1 MRKKILTFIIIALL
15 FVNLSYAQHIESVSD
30 LKVEVHNKKNTMEK
44 NAFAYTYLQNTL
56 SDSEELIR
64 NYELLNLDGRD
75 LAHFLNHVLD
85 FTDTAGTVDSKFN
98 EGRFDES
105 IDELH
110 RLESLK
116 NSVESKKTVLASKGY
131 NEYYV
136 DDILKNMERT
146 IKLCGDANCLDL
158 IKKADDSNKLD
169 EKIFFLDYAV
179 QLCCEYKTEEC
190 EKLNRKY
197 EDTENQIEINERGAE
212 NYEDWGDLNLTAARD
227 VSVKLFSLGYYDKS
241 IEYYD
246 EGYNIY
252 ENVLGMRTSDAALLA
267 KKLDDATL
275 ERSNVFQEIAKKYI
289 IYFFIFI
296 IAVVLGM
303 RITREYRREIR
314 LNKIIK
320 RFF

>member
-1 MRKKILTFIIIALL
+1 MRKKILTFIIITIL
-15 FVNLSYAQHIESVSD
+15 FMNSSYAQHIESVSD
-30 LKVEVHNKKNTMEK
+30 LKVEVYNKKNIMEK
-44 NAFAYTYLQNTL
+44 NVFAYTYLQNTL
-56 SDSEELIR
+56 SDSDELIR

-85 FTDTAGTVDSKFN
+85 FTDTAGKVDSKFN

-116 NSVESKKTVLASKGY
+116 NSAESKKAVLVSEGY

-146 IKLCGDANCLDL
+146 IKLCGEANCLDL

-169 EKIFFLDYAV
+169 EKILFLDYAV
-179 QLCCEYKTEEC
+179 QLCCECKIEEC
-190 EKLNRKY
+190 EKLNGKY
-197 EDTENQIEINERGAE
+197 EDTEDQIEINERGAE
-212 NYEDWGDLNLTAARD
+212 NYEEWGDSNLTAARD

-252 ENVLGMRTSDAALLA
+252 ENVLGMRTSDAALLLE
-267 KKLDDATL
+267 KMDDATL
-275 ERSNVFQEIAKKYI
+275 ERSSVFQEVLKKYT
-289 IYFFIFI
+289 IYFFISV

-303 RITREYRREIR
+303 RVTRDYRREIG

>member
-1 MRKKILTFIIIALL
+1 MRKKILTFIIVAIL

-30 LKVEVHNKKNTMEK
+30 LKVEVYTKKNTMEK

-75 LAHFLNHVLD
+75 LVHFLNHVLD
-85 FTDTAGTVDSKFN
+85 FTDTAETVDSTFN

-116 NSVESKKTVLASKGY
+116 NSAESKKTVLVNKGY

-146 IKLCGDANCLDL
+146 IKLCGGTNCLDM

-179 QLCCEYKTEEC
+179 QLCCEYKIEEC

-197 EDTENQIEINERGAE
+197 DDTEDQIRINEREAE
-212 NYEDWGDLNLTAARD
+212 NYEEWGDSNLTAARA
-227 VSVKLFSLGYYDKS
+227 VSVKLFSLGHYDKS

-246 EGYNIY
+246 AGYNIY

-267 KKLDDATL
+267 KKTDDAKL
-275 ERSNVFQEIAKKYI
+275 ERSNVFQEVLEKYS
-289 IYFFIFI
+289 IYFFISI
-296 IAVVLGM
+296 IAVVLGI
-303 RITREYRREIR
+303 RVTRDYRREIG

>member
-1 MRKKILTFIIIALL
+1 MRKKILTFIIITIL
-15 FVNLSYAQHIESVSD
+15 FMNSSYAQHIESVSD
-30 LKVEVHNKKNTMEK
+30 LKVEVYNKKNIMEK
-44 NAFAYTYLQNTL
+44 NVFAYTYLQNTL
-56 SDSEELIR
+56 SDSDELIR

-85 FTDTAGTVDSKFN
+85 FTDTAGKVDSKFN

-116 NSVESKKTVLASKGY
+116 NSAESKKAVLVSEGY

-146 IKLCGDANCLDL
+146 IKLCGETNCLDL

-169 EKIFFLDYAV
+169 EKISFLDYAV

-190 EKLNRKY
+190 EKLNTKY
-197 EDTENQIEINERGAE
+197 GDIENQIRINERGAE
-212 NYEDWGDLNLTAARD
+212 NYEEWGDSNLTAARD

-252 ENVLGMRTSDAALLA
+252 ENVLGMRTSDAALLLE
-267 KKLDDATL
+267 KMDDATL
-275 ERSNVFQEIAKKYI
+275 ERSSVFQEVLKKYT
-289 IYFFIFI
+289 IYFFISV

-303 RITREYRREIR
+303 RVTRDYRREIG

>member
-1 MRKKILTFIIIALL
+1 MRKKIFTFIIITIL

-30 LKVEVHNKKNTMEK
+30 LKVEVYNKKNTMEK
-44 NAFAYTYLQNTL
+44 NAFTYTYLQNTL

-116 NSVESKKTVLASKGY
+116 NSAESKKTVLVSEGY

-146 IKLCGDANCLDL
+146 IKLCGVTNCLDL

-169 EKIFFLDYAV
+169 EKIFLLDYAV
-179 QLCCEYKTEEC
+179 QLCCEYKIEEC
-190 EKLNRKY
+190 EKLNGKY
-197 EDTENQIEINERGAE
+197 EDTEDQIEINERGAG
-212 NYEDWGDLNLTAARD
+212 NYEEWGDSNLTAARD

-246 EGYNIY
+246 CGYNIY
-252 ENVLGMRTSDAALLA
+252 ENVLGMRTSDAALLLE
-267 KKLDDATL
+267 KLDDATL
-275 ERSNVFQEIAKKYI
+275 ERSNVFQEVLKKYTI
-289 IYFFIFI
+289 FFFISI

-303 RITREYRREIR
+303 RITRDYRREIG
-314 LNKIIK
+314 LNKIVK

>member
-1 MRKKILTFIIIALL
+1 MRKKILTFIIITAL

-30 LKVEVHNKKNTMEK
+30 LKVEVYNKKNTMEK

-64 NYELLNLDGRD
+64 NYELLNLDGGD
-75 LAHFLNHVLD
+75 LAHFLNHILD
-85 FTDTAGTVDSKFN
+85 FTDTAKNVDSKFN

-116 NSVESKKTVLASKGY
+116 NSTESKKTVLVSKGY

-146 IKLCGDANCLDL
+146 IKLCGETNCLDL
-158 IKKADDSNKLD
+158 IKKSDDSNKLD
-169 EKIFFLDYAV
+169 EKILFLDYAV
-179 QLCCEYKTEEC
+179 QFCCEYKIKEC

-197 EDTENQIEINERGAE
+197 EDTGNQIEINERGAE

-267 KKLDDATL
+267 KKMDDATL
-275 ERSNVFQEIAKKYI
+275 ERSNVFQEIVKKYSI
-289 IYFFIFI
+289 FFFISI
-296 IAVVLGM
+296 ITVVLGM
-303 RITREYRREIR
+303 RVTRDYRREIR
-314 LNKIIK
+314 LNRILK